1 MPAHY
6 VLVTDYAWPTLDT
19 EASLLATIDAA
30 LLVAPPDDPG
40 ALLRL
45 APQADAI
52 LSCWRQLPPAVLDA
66 APNCRIVSRYGIGL
80 DNIPVEHATRLGI
93 AVTNVPDFCL
103 EEVADH
109 TLALLLACAR
119 RIVHFAAATRQG
131 VWSFQATRPI
141 TRLRGQTLG
150 LVGYGNI
157 ARTVAQKASALGLDV
172 LAYTPRLTPDR
183 AAPWARATNDL
194 DLLLAESDYVSL
206 HTPLT
211 PATRGL
217 IDERA
222 LRRMKPTAYLIN
234 TARGAVVD
242 EAALLRGLQE
252 GWIAGAA
259 LDVLSQ
265 EPPVDHPLLAL
276 ENVIATPHVA
286 YYSESALD
294 ELQRKATHHVIQA
307 LQGQL
312 PDHLVN
318 PAVLDQPNCR
328 LGEIHRKDS
337 PQSRK
342 GR

>member
-1 MPAHY
+1 MPAYH

-30 LLVAPPDDPG
+30 LLVAPADNPS

-66 APNCRIVSRYGIGL
+66 APHCRIVSRYGIGL

-119 RIVHFAAATRQG
+119 RIVHFATATRQG
-131 VWSFQATRPI
+131 VWNQQAARPI
-141 TRLRGQTLG
+141 PRLRGQTLG

-172 LAYTPRLTPDR
+172 LAYTPRLTPDK
-183 AAPWARATNDL
+183 ATPWARATTDL

-234 TARGAVVD
+234 TARGAIVD
-242 EAALLRGLQE
+242 EAALLRGLQA

-265 EPPVDHPLLAL
+265 EPPPADHPLLAL

-286 YYSESALD
+286 YYSENALD
-294 ELQRKATHHVIQA
+294 ELQRTATRQVIQV

-318 PAVLDQPNCR
+318 PAVLGQPNCR
-328 LGEIHRKDS
+328 LGEMRDS
-337 PQSRK
+337 P
-342 GR
+342 